1 MAVKT
6 IAGIVRQELVG
17 PNIFFACIFVV
28 GVVLSEVL
36 PWVRQ
41 GLATSLGVIAAVYK
55 TVPLGG

>member
-28 GVVLSEVL
+28 GVVLSEVSSNIS
-36 PWVRQ
+36 
-41 GLATSLGVIAAVYK
+41 SLGDIAAVYK
-55 TVPLGG
+55 TVSLGG